1 MSTDHSR
8 GASAG
13 KPWGSHG
20 LAFGRL
26 SNPDLSSKDLHESD
40 RSLRR
45 GRSFSMMIRVPHGVR
60 CSRLTASE
68 SAQFR
73 AMVIGIVTTNWPD
86 SLVTF
91 QSGPCV
97 VINRY
102 DHRSPGA
109 GPIWTAS
116 ACCPDASQFA
126 SSGRRIR
133 NRTVEP
139 KIRSF
144 ISATLNGT
152 RSKRKPEPERSGLDR
167 PHCEGTESVFQFPG

>member
-1 MSTDHSR
+1 
-8 GASAG
+8 
-13 KPWGSHG
+13 
-20 LAFGRL
+20 
-26 SNPDLSSKDLHESD
+26 
-40 RSLRR
+40 
-45 GRSFSMMIRVPHGVR
+45 MMMRVPHGVR

-144 ISATLNGT
+144 IGATLNGT
-152 RSKRKPEPERSGLDR
+152 RPKRKPEHGRPGLER
-167 PHCEGTESVFQFPG
+167 PPCEGTESVFQFPG